1 MPYGAALS
9 IYSKGNYEALPF
21 SIFCWV
27 SKLFLGPIWP
37 HQCKG
42 EFYVVSMAEKV
53 TALCD

>member
-9 IYSKGNYEALPF
+9 IYSEGNFEASQF

-37 HQCKG
+37 RQCRG
-42 EFYVVSMAEKV
+42 EFSVVSTAEKV
-53 TALCD
+53 TALYD